1 MVVQLFALDAD
12 GRLQQALALHA
23 EIADLVLREREVK
36 YGLCMRL
43 GRMRRER
50 LWWELVAYPSFPK
63 YAVKV
68 GAADSM
74 WAASQLADLADLL
87 LEQPLMRASFE
98 AGRADW
104 TKLREAAPAVTPET
118 EAKWVE
124 IVERCSYDEVKA
136 LAQVAQGK
144 TPTRRLFLE
153 VPLED
158 DAWFQALWDTASER
172 AGKRLT
178 KAEFFR
184 GLLDIAARAEPEEQR
199 GAWFG
204 DPRLRSGEGEPDD
217 EQAEDE
223 PREISGLVATA
234 AEAVEEALVAT
245 PETTADA
252 TATGPEGSVDESE
265 IDELRSPRSVRAGTP
280 RASRVPGPA
289 YCLHLHGCT
298 SCGKVETDGPDGVV
312 LLSAATADELS
323 CDPWVQDE
331 EGHVRRKIPEH
342 IRRKIYHRDR
352 GRCRVPSCGAR
363 GFLHNHHQG
372 GWRQVGHDPESLM
385 LLCSVHHA
393 LHHDGR
399 MLITGRQSTGFRF
412 FRRDGLELVEP
423 MRVLWEPNPFAPDG
437 GGMAVGIG
445 RPKGGRRVRG
455 DRLARP
461 T

>member
-1 MVVQLFALDAD
+1 MVNRLFDLYAD
-12 GRLQQALALHA
+12 TRLQEALALHA
-23 EIADLVLREREVK
+23 EIEDLVVRERVVK

-43 GRMRRER
+43 GRMRRDR
-50 LWWELVAYPSFPK
+50 LWWELTIYPSFPK

-68 GAADSM
+68 GAADSC
-74 WAASQLADLADLL
+74 WTATQLADLADLL

-118 EAKWVE
+118 EAEWVQ
-124 IVERCSYDEVKA
+124 IVERCSYDEVKR

-144 TPTRRLFLE
+144 TPTKRLFLE

-158 DAWFQALWDTASER
+158 DARFQALWNTASER
-172 AGKRLT
+172 AGARLT

-204 DPRLRSGEGEPDD
+204 DPRLR
-217 EQAEDE
+217 AEDAGPPGGE
-223 PREISGLVATA
+223 LGDATTETPSSGPPPEVATA
-234 AEAVEEALVAT
+234 MPASPAA
-245 PETTADA
+245 PETDALDPRPWVFAD
-252 TATGPEGSVDESE
+252 DLE
-265 IDELRSPRSVRAGTP
+265 IDEFKSPLWERDGTP
-280 RASRVPGPA
+280 PASRVPGPA

-298 SCGKVETDGPDGVV
+298 SCGTVETDGPDGGV
-312 LLSAATADELS
+312 LMSTPTADALS

-331 EGHVRRKIPEH
+331 EGHLRRKIPEH

-352 GRCRVPSCGAR
+352 GRCRVPTCGAR

-372 GWRQVGHDPESLM
+372 GWRQVGHDPDLLM
-385 LLCSVHHA
+385 LLCAVHHG

-399 MLITGRQSTGFRF
+399 MLITGRDSTGFRF
-412 FRRDGLELVEP
+412 FRRDGLELVAP
-423 MRVLWEPNPFAPDG
+423 MRVLWKPTPVAVESGLAP
-437 GGMAVGIG
+437 
-445 RPKGGRRVRG
+445 RRRRARTTGSSRG
-455 DRLARP
+455 ARRD
-461 T
+461 